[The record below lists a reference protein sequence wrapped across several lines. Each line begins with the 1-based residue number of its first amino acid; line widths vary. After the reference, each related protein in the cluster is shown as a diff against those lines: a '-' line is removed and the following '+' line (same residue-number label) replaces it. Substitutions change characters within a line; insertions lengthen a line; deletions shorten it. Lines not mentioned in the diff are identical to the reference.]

1 MKKTVINFSIII
13 FLPIIVHFLGIFNIL
28 SPNPLYLYFHLG
40 NIASSL
46 LDGSPGWVDPNAGA
60 TTQAL
65 GTLAARQWLSGHIP
79 WWDSFSGMGLPLAAE
94 MQSSVLF
101 LPFILLLY
109 FSNGILYIKISL
121 QIVTG
126 LFSYALFRQ
135 MRLSRLAV
143 VSGAVLMEMSGAFA
157 WFAHAPIMPL
167 PFLPLLL
174 WGILRCCQ
182 DNKREALQGTALVCL
197 GISGAIFAGFP
208 ETAYMNG
215 LFALLFA
222 CWALLFVSHKALF
235 SAKLIAGGGII
246 GLLVS
251 SPAWMPFFSLLRVSF
266 LGQNQDSHGAHFLL
280 SNLGQ
285 TLFPYLFGP
294 PLYQVFNGRVN
305 TVDVWWHT
313 GGYCDFA
320 IVFAGIF
327 SIVCSLFFRTHYRKL
342 TFFIGAYML
351 VTALKAVGFAPV
363 SKLLDLIPGIR
374 QCMFYIYI
382 SPGWWCALAILFAI
396 VLDDLSVIPKAN
408 RLKALKYAM
417 AASLCVGLIALCA
430 SLPLVKKLLFIQHYV
445 YYPVFS
451 LAWAGL
457 VFSLLV
463 YGFLRNNRK
472 LVACTAIL
480 NATALFFY
488 PTLTGVRPK
497 QDVDQALLAML
508 KTVSQKAR
516 VVSAATFAPNYG
528 AFYGIATVNY
538 TYLPLPESFSGAL
551 DANICNG
558 YDHTQFFT
566 SGFGRL
572 CRPELSINAYSTWQS
587 PAISTLQGL
596 TWLKNHN
603 VGYLLYP
610 KGHDVWRDAIGTSL
624 PPEGNRYQTFTSA
637 PQEGDIVND
646 ELSGAT
652 LHRVG
657 VGLGT
662 YVGHATGGW
671 HAALCSESQ
680 CVQAD
685 GRLEQ
690 AADNQVTWL
699 DLPHPLTMPDH
710 ARTLHY
716 KVWSDETASPAA
728 LAVWTSHASAMAQ
741 ILPLVTVDLDIAPFT
756 ERKVFE
762 DSQFSLEALP
772 NTQPYYYA
780 PDCTVTFISR
790 LHARATCVKETDLI
804 RNELFYPTWT
814 ATLNG
819 KPQSVD
825 QEPNGFRQSLHLPE
839 GESDIYWDYAPAH
852 IKVIYVLF
860 LAGVLGTLGVL
871 IRSRSVS
878 AT

>member
-1 MKKTVINFSIII
+1 MKNIFINLSIII
-13 FLPIIVHFLGIFNIL
+13 AFPILVHVLGIFNIL
-28 SPNPLYLYFHLG
+28 SSNPLYIYFHLG
-40 NIASSL
+40 NTASSF
-46 LDGSPGWVDPNAGA
+46 LDGSPGWVDPNSGA

-65 GTLAARQWLSGHIP
+65 GTLATRQWLSGHIP

-94 MQSSVLF
+94 MQSSALF

-109 FSNGILYIKISL
+109 FNNGVLYIKICL

-126 LFSYALFRQ
+126 LFSYALFRE
-135 MRLSRLAV
+135 MKLSRLSV
-143 VSGAVLMEMSGAFA
+143 VSGAVLMEMSGTFA
-157 WFAHAPIMPL
+157 WFAHGPIMPL

-174 WGILRCCQ
+174 WGVLRCCHGS
-182 DNKREALQGTALVCL
+182 KKEALQGAVLVSL

-222 CWALLFVSHKALF
+222 CWAVLCVSQRQIF
-235 SAKLIAGGGII
+235 SVKLIAGGGIL

-251 SPAWMPFFSLLRVSF
+251 SPAWIPFVALLRSAF
-266 LGQNQDSHGAHFLL
+266 LGQNQDSHGAHLLL

-320 IVFAGIF
+320 IVFVGIL
-327 SIVCSLFFRTHYRKL
+327 SIFCALSFKTRYRKL
-342 TFFIGAYML
+342 TICIGLYVL
-351 VTALKAVGFAPV
+351 VTGLKAVGFSPV

-396 VLDDLSVIPKAN
+396 VLDDMNAIPKIT
-408 RLKALKYAM
+408 RLKALKYAT
-417 AASLCVGLIALCA
+417 AIGLCVGAIALLA
-430 SLPLVKKLLFIQHYV
+430 SLSLVRKLLFIQHYV
-445 YYPVFS
+445 YYPVLS
-451 LAWAGL
+451 LVWAGL
-457 VFSLLV
+457 IFSLLV
-463 YGFLRNNRK
+463 YGFFRNDRK
-472 LVACTAIL
+472 LVACTALL

-488 PTLTGVRPK
+488 PTLTGVRPER
-497 QDVDQALLAML
+497 DVNQALLATL
-508 KTVSQKAR
+508 KTISQNAR
-516 VVSAATFAPNYG
+516 VLSAATFAPNYG

-538 TYLPLPESFSGAL
+538 TYLPLPENFAASL
-551 DANICNG
+551 DKNVCNG

-566 SGFGRL
+566 DGFGRF

-587 PAISTLQGL
+587 PAVSTLKGL

-624 PPEGNRYQTFTSA
+624 PPEGNRYQPFTSV

-646 ELSGAT
+646 ELPGAT

-662 YVGHATGGW
+662 YNGHANGGW
-671 HAALCSESQ
+671 HATLCSENQ

-685 GRLEQ
+685 GKLEQ
-690 AADNQVTWL
+690 AADNQVAWL
-699 DLPHPLTMPDH
+699 DLPHPLTLSDH

-716 KVWSDETASPAA
+716 KIWSDETASPAA
-728 LAVWTSHASAMAQ
+728 LAVWMVHASASVQ
-741 ILPLVTVDLDIAPFT
+741 TVPLVTVDLDIAPFT

-762 DSQFSLEALP
+762 DAQFSVNAFP

-780 PDCTVTFISR
+780 EDCSITFISR
-790 LHARATCVKETDLI
+790 AHARATCAKDTDLI
-804 RNELFYPTWT
+804 RNELFYPTWI
-814 ATLNG
+814 AKING
-819 KPQSVD
+819 KTHTVD
-825 QEPNGFRQSLHLPE
+825 KEPNGFRQSLHVPK
-839 GESDIYWDYAPAH
+839 GESDIYWEYSPDH

-860 LAGVLGTLGVL
+860 LSGILGMIGVL
-871 IRSRSVS
+871 IRSRYASVK
-878 AT
+878 